1 MIGEPHGVIAG
12 LSSGTLSA
20 NAPGKFDEHFLK
32 RCICD
37 APVQDLEGRVLLG
50 LLHGRK
56 HLCTPSQGIG
66 TA

>member
-1 MIGEPHGVIAG
+1 
-12 LSSGTLSA
+12 
-20 NAPGKFDEHFLK
+20 
-32 RCICD
+32 
-37 APVQDLEGRVLLG
+37 LEGRVLLG